1 MRVVM
6 VNGTYGGV
14 SGSGR
19 AVKTLSE
26 ELVKNGLEVHLCTN
40 ETVGYVKIPKLKSL
54 SFAVLAKLRSE
65 FKCDVIH
72 VHNPKFA
79 VVAKGGFPNVMT
91 VHGDYLAEFSLK
103 YGKVITKIFDAWF
116 GLQLQKFR
124 CVTCVSPYWSRLRGW
139 RYVPNGLDL
148 ERLRRI
154 KPSGERC
161 VLFVGRKD
169 RIKGWDLF
177 EGAMAKLPY
186 KYRMLGVYERA
197 PWDQVI
203 AYMKSA
209 YCLVLPSMQEGMP
222 YVVLEAWASGCPVI
236 ATDLPSLRSFGEGAI
251 YFLEERSAESIRRAV
266 RNVVEDESL
275 AEGLRRSG
283 LEKAEAFDIRS
294 VAKEYI
300 SVYEEAVRCC

>member
-1 MRVVM
+1 
-6 VNGTYGGV
+6 
-14 SGSGR
+14 
-19 AVKTLSE
+19 
-26 ELVKNGLEVHLCTN
+26 
-40 ETVGYVKIPKLKSL
+40 
-54 SFAVLAKLRSE
+54 
-65 FKCDVIH
+65 
-72 VHNPKFA
+72 
-79 VVAKGGFPNVMT
+79 
-91 VHGDYLAEFSLK
+91 
-103 YGKVITKIFDAWF
+103 
-116 GLQLQKFR
+116 
-124 CVTCVSPYWSRLRGW
+124 
-139 RYVPNGLDL
+139 
-148 ERLRRI
+148 
-154 KPSGERC
+154 